1 MKKIKNSGKFELQLE
16 DGVAECA
23 YFYGNENTI
32 VFYHTF
38 VPVSH
43 RGKGI
48 AGVLIKEALDFAKK
62 HNFRIKATC
71 SAVQTYLRRH
81 PEYISDQ

>member
-1 MKKIKNSGKFELQLE
+1 
-16 DGVAECA
+16 
-23 YFYGNENTI
+23 

-62 HNFRIKATC
+62 HDFRIKATC